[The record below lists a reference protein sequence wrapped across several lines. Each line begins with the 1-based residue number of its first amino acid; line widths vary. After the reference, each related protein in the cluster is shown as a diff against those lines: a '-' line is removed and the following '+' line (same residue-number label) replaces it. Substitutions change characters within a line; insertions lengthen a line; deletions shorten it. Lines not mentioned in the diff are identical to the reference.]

1 MTSNNEYYSQVFDH
15 PSADSTQ
22 TESGTRMATDSYFPS
37 SHRSS
42 FSSNSSFTI
51 AEPATSGA
59 LRPLRLEAAPAPVLR
74 PVQPAR
80 AATIAVPQA
89 SVITEHKPAGGV
101 VVVVDALSRTF
112 PKPTEE
118 PTLEEMLARPPQKW
132 SVGHYVKNARD
143 AKAAVRD
150 KDAQAKAFAEAKR
163 ELLAAKEAMEMRGAR

>member
-1 MTSNNEYYSQVFDH
+1 MTSNNAYFPVFDH
-15 PSADSTQ
+15 PSTDSTQ

-59 LRPLRLEAAPAPVLR
+59 LRPLRPEAAPPVLR
-74 PVQPAR
+74 PAQPER
-80 AATIAVPQA
+80 AATTAVPQA
-89 SVITEHKPAGGV
+89 SITGHKPI
-101 VVVVDALSRTF
+101 VVVDALSRTF

-118 PTLEEMLARPPQKW
+118 PTLEQMLARPPQKW

-163 ELLAAKEAMEMRGAR
+163 ELLAAKEAMERRGAR